1 MYSIPALCCYD
12 AKQYALCSLIGLLC
26 CSSVL
31 LHGTSKSYGDCNR
44 VLLAVDK
51 TFVYL
56 TTLAFLLQ
64 FWNRAPLWVGLS
76 YMTVVYFGIIPR
88 ICDDFHKEIMHC
100 SFHAVTVLTMTCLI
114 LDASTRTARANN
126 TKDFVTRNCCLYD
139 KTAVPP

>member
-1 MYSIPALCCYD
+1 MLLTVYTSVMYSIPALCCYD

-44 VLLAVDK
+44 ALLAVDK

-64 FWNRAPLWVGLS
+64 FWDRAPLWVGLS

-114 LDASTRTARANN
+114 LAASSRAR
-126 TKDFVTRNCCLYD
+126 D
-139 KTAVPP
+139 KPCIKTL